1 MKFRDISLLL
11 FYAAIA
17 IFSAFMVTSAQAQ
30 TALERCQEIKNQLD
44 YLRIEQRRGGSS
56 QHLNRLRKEK
66 HRLNKHYSKLQC
78 YRIRTELK

>member
-1 MKFRDISLLL
+1 MRISDFILVFFALSLTL
-11 FYAAIA
+11 FIA
-17 IFSAFMVTSAQAQ
+17 VHTHAQ
-30 TALERCQEIKNQLD
+30 TKLERCQEIKNQLD